1 VREAQAGGD
10 RKEERHMS
18 VRIRCPNPLCP
29 QPDDVQK
36 VSAVYESG
44 TDGFS
49 QTSLSGKLNP
59 PERPGAPVEEQ
70 DGCAPAFWLLLFF
83 GGGLGSLVLAGY
95 YYSSNPMSDKFALNV
110 AIALGLGVLLMIVGV
125 EVLAAARRGAT
136 AANAK
141 FVREGA
147 TWQAAL
153 ARWDEL
159 YYCNRCGSVFNPAEA
174 DRFVPASRMKELLV

>member
-1 VREAQAGGD
+1 
-10 RKEERHMS
+10 MNL
-18 VRIRCPNPLCP
+18 RIRCLNPLCP

-44 TDGFS
+44 TDELR
-49 QTSLSGKLNP
+49 QTSLSRKLSP
-59 PERPGAPVEEQ
+59 PERPGTPLEEQ
-70 DGCAPAFWLLLFF
+70 DGCAPAFWLMLCF

-95 YYSSNPMSDKFALNV
+95 YYSANPLSDKFALNV
-110 AIALGLGVLLMIVGV
+110 VIALVLGVLLMIVGV
-125 EVLAAARRGAT
+125 EVLAATRRGAT

-141 FVREGA
+141 FIREGA
-147 TWQAAL
+147 AWQAAL

-159 YYCNRCGSVFNPAEA
+159 YYCNRCGSVFNPTEG